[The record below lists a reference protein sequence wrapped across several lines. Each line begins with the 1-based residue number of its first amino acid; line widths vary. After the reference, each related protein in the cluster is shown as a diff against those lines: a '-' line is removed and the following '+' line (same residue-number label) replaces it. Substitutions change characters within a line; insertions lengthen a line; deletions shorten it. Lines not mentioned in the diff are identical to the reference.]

1 MLNLLDEFVKEC
13 LAIRI
18 ARRLKAIDLIDM
30 LSDPLSCEAYNI
42 SCDNGPEFVAEA
54 VQESIRDIGAKAA
67 YII

>member
-1 MLNLLDEFVKEC
+1 
-13 LAIRI
+13 
-18 ARRLKAIDLIDM
+18 M

-54 VQESIRDIGAKAA
+54 VQESIRAIGAKAA